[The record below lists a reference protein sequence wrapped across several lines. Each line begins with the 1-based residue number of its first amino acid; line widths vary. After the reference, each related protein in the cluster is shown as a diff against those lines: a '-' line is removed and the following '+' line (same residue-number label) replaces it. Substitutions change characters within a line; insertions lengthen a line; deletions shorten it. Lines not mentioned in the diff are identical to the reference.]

1 MNNATIAPQSIDA
14 QINALESQKTGNM
27 MNDLEIEDQIRDLK
41 LQAGLAQR
49 PEHSQFECFG
59 CGS

>member
-1 MNNATIAPQSIDA
+1 MNNATTISQSIES
-14 QINALESQKTGNM
+14 QLLALENQKNGNM

-41 LQAGLAQR
+41 LQAGLAKR

>member
-1 MNNATIAPQSIDA
+1 MNNATMTSQSIES
-14 QINALESQKTGNM
+14 QLLALESQKTGNM
-27 MNDLEIEDQIRDLK
+27 MNDLEIEDQIRALK
-41 LQAGLAQR
+41 LQSGLAKR

>member
-1 MNNATIAPQSIDA
+1 MNNATTSTQSIEA
-14 QINALESQKTGNM
+14 QLIALENQKTGNI
-27 MNDLEIEDQIRDLK
+27 MNDLEIEDQIRSLK
-41 LQAGLAQR
+41 LQAGLTQR

>member
-1 MNNATIAPQSIDA
+1 MAPQSIDA
-14 QINALESQKTGNM
+14 QILALESQKTGNM

-41 LQAGLAQR
+41 LQAGLAKR